1 MSAKQKVILDIAFR
15 RIEEVF
21 HPDDLEHLHRIADVV
36 WGRNEPMPAAEFE
49 AAKGDAFAI
58 VTGRWRHG
66 DVADMPRL
74 QAILEMGGRHPSPDV
89 LDYRACFARNIRVLS
104 VAPAFGPM
112 VAEMAL
118 AMALAAARD
127 VVSGSAAFQS
137 GTEQYQHRGNE
148 HSFTL
153 YDKTVGL
160 IGCGSLARNLM
171 PLLAPFR
178 CKLLGYDPWLAD
190 RYLVRMGVQ
199 PVALETLLQQAR
211 VIFVLAIPSNENR
224 ALLDRSRLELLQQA
238 RVIFVLAIPSN
249 ENRALLDRSRL
260 ELIQQ
265 GAVLALMSRAHVV
278 DFDALT
284 ELLYAGRFKAAID
297 VFPKEPVPPDHP
309 IRHAPGAVLAAHRA
323 GTVRED
329 LWELGRIAVND
340 LEALLQGLPPRE
352 MQPADPAIVFRL
364 P

>member
-1 MSAKQKVILDIAFR
+1 MSDKRKVILDIAFR
-15 RIEEVF
+15 RLEEVF

-36 WGRNEPMPAAEFE
+36 WGRNEPMPEAEFE

-58 VTGRWRHG
+58 ITGRWRHG
-66 DVADMPRL
+66 DVAAMPKL
-74 QAILEMGGRHPSPDV
+74 QAILEMGGRHPSPAV

-127 VVSGSAAFQS
+127 VVSGSVAFRTGS
-137 GTEQYQHRGNE
+137 EQYQHRGNE
-148 HSFTL
+148 RSFTL

-178 CKLLGYDPWLAD
+178 CKLLGYDPWLSD
-190 RYLVRMGVQ
+190 RYLTRMGVQ
-199 PVALETLLQQAR
+199 PVALEALLEQSR
-211 VIFVLAIPSNENR
+211 VIFVLAIPSTENR
-224 ALLDRSRLELLQQA
+224 ALLDRA
-238 RVIFVLAIPSN
+238 
-249 ENRALLDRSRL
+249 RL
-260 ELIQQ
+260 ELIRRD
-265 GAVLALMSRAHVV
+265 AVLALMSRAHVV

-284 ELLYAGRFKAAID
+284 EFLYAGRFRAAID
-297 VFPKEPVPPDHP
+297 VFPKEPVPADHP

-329 LWELGRIAVND
+329 MWELGRIAVND
-340 LEALLQGLPPRE
+340 VEALLQGLPPRE

-364 P
+364 R

>member
-1 MSAKQKVILDIAFR
+1 MSARRKVILDPAFR

-21 HPDDLEHLHRIADVV
+21 HPDDLEHLHRIAEVV
-36 WGRNEPMPAAEFE
+36 WGRDEPMPAAEFA
-49 AAKGDAFAI
+49 AAKEDAFAI

-66 DVADMPRL
+66 DVAEMPRL
-74 QAILEMGGRHPSPDV
+74 QAILELGGRHPSPQA
-89 LDYRACFARNIRVLS
+89 LDYHACFARNIRVLS
-104 VAPAFGPM
+104 VGPAFGPM

-127 VVSGSAAFQS
+127 VVAGSAAFRDGS
-137 GTEQYQHRGNE
+137 ERYQHRGNE
-148 HSFTL
+148 NTFTL
-153 YDKTVGL
+153 YDESVGL

-178 CKLLGYDPWLAD
+178 CRLLGYDPWLSE
-190 RYLVRMGVQ
+190 RYLARMGVR
-199 PVALETLLQQAR
+199 PVALETLL
-211 VIFVLAIPSNENR
+211 E
-224 ALLDRSRLELLQQA
+224 QA

-260 ELIQQ
+260 ELIRR

-284 ELLYAGRFKAAID
+284 DLLYAGRFKAAID
-297 VFPKEPVPPDHP
+297 VFPKEPVPADHP
-309 IRHAPGAVLAAHRA
+309 IRHAPGVVLAAHRA
-323 GTVRED
+323 GTVPED
-329 LWELGRIAVND
+329 MRELGRIAVND

>member
-1 MSAKQKVILDIAFR
+1 
-15 RIEEVF
+15 
-21 HPDDLEHLHRIADVV
+21 
-36 WGRNEPMPAAEFE
+36 
-49 AAKGDAFAI
+49 
-58 VTGRWRHG
+58 
-66 DVADMPRL
+66 
-74 QAILEMGGRHPSPDV
+74 
-89 LDYRACFARNIRVLS
+89 
-104 VAPAFGPM
+104 M

-118 AMALAAARD
+118 ALALAAARD
-127 VVSGSAAFQS
+127 VVSGSVAFRS

-148 HSFTL
+148 QSFTL

-178 CKLLGYDPWLAD
+178 CRLLGYDPWLAD
-190 RYLVRMGVQ
+190 RYLSRMGVQ

-211 VIFVLAIPSNENR
+211 VIFVLAIPSH
-224 ALLDRSRLELLQQA
+224 
-238 RVIFVLAIPSN
+238 

-297 VFPKEPVPPDHP
+297 VFPKEPVPADHP
-309 IRHAPGAVLAAHRA
+309 IRNAPGAVLAAHRA

-329 LWELGRIAVND
+329 MWELGCIAVND

>member
-1 MSAKQKVILDIAFR
+1 MVHCASAMSSKQNVILDIAFR
-15 RIEEVF
+15 RLEEVF
-21 HPDDLEHLHRIADVV
+21 HPSDLEHLHAIASVV
-36 WGRNEPMPAAEFE
+36 WGRNEPMPAEEFE

-66 DVADMPRL
+66 EVAAMPKL
-74 QAILEMGGRHPSPDV
+74 QAILEMGGRHPSPKV
-89 LDYRACFARNIRVLS
+89 LDYRTCFARNIRVLS

-127 VVSGSAAFQS
+127 VVAGSVAFGSGA
-137 GTEQYQHRGNE
+137 ERYQHRGNE
-148 HSFTL
+148 HCFTL

-160 IGCGSLARNLM
+160 IGCGSLARNLI

-178 CKLLGYDPWLAD
+178 GKLLGYDPWLSD
-190 RYLVRMGVQ
+190 RYLTRMGVQ
-199 PVALETLLQQAR
+199 PAALETLLEQSR
-211 VIFVLAIPSNENR
+211 VIFVLAIPSHENR
-224 ALLDRSRLELLQQA
+224 ALLDRA
-238 RVIFVLAIPSN
+238 
-249 ENRALLDRSRL
+249 RL
-260 ELIQQ
+260 ELIQRD
-265 GAVLALMSRAHVV
+265 AVLALISRAHVV

-297 VFPKEPVPPDHP
+297 VFPEEPVPADHP
-309 IRHAPGAVLAAHRA
+309 IRQAPGAVLSAHRA

-329 LWELGRIAVND
+329 MWELGRIAVND

-352 MQPADPAIVFRL
+352 MQPADPALIFRL

>member
-1 MSAKQKVILDIAFR
+1 MSAPQKVILDLASR
-15 RIEEVF
+15 RLEEVF
-21 HPDDLEHLHRIADVV
+21 HPSDLEHLHRIADVV
-36 WGRNEPMPAAEFE
+36 WGRNEPMPAEEFE

-66 DVADMPRL
+66 DVAAMPKL
-74 QAILEMGGRHPSPDV
+74 QAILEMGGRHPSPQE

-127 VVSGSAAFQS
+127 VVAGSVAFQS
-137 GTEQYQHRGNE
+137 GAERYQHRGNE
-148 HSFTL
+148 HAFTL

-178 CKLLGYDPWLAD
+178 CKLLGYDPWLSD
-190 RYLVRMGVQ
+190 RYLARMGLQ
-199 PVALETLLQQAR
+199 PVPVETLLEQAK

-224 ALLDRSRLELLQQA
+224 ALLDRA
-238 RVIFVLAIPSN
+238 
-249 ENRALLDRSRL
+249 RL
-260 ELIQQ
+260 ELIQR

-284 ELLYAGRFKAAID
+284 ELLYAGRFRAAID
-297 VFPKEPVPPDHP
+297 VFPKEPVPADHP
-309 IRHAPGAVLAAHRA
+309 IRHAPGVVLAAHRA

-352 MQPADPAIVFRL
+352 MQPADPSIVFRL

>member
-1 MSAKQKVILDIAFR
+1 MSEKQKVILDIAFR
-15 RIEEVF
+15 RLEEVF
-21 HPDDLEHLHRIADVV
+21 HPDDLQHLHRIADVV
-36 WGRNEPMPAAEFE
+36 WGRNEPMPAAALE
-49 AAKGDAFAI
+49 AARGDAFAI
-58 VTGRWRHG
+58 VAGRWRHG
-66 DVADMPRL
+66 DVTQMPKL
-74 QAILEMGGRHPSPDV
+74 QAILELGGRHPSPEA

-127 VVSGSAAFQS
+127 VVSGSVAFQS
-137 GTEQYQHRGNE
+137 GTERYQHRGNE

-190 RYLVRMGVQ
+190 RYLSRMGVL
-199 PVALETLLQQAR
+199 PVDLETLLH
-211 VIFVLAIPSNENR
+211 
-224 ALLDRSRLELLQQA
+224 QA

-284 ELLYAGRFKAAID
+284 EMLYAGRFKAAID

-323 GTVRED
+323 GTVREG

>member
-1 MSAKQKVILDIAFR
+1 MGNKKKVILDIAFR
-15 RIEEVF
+15 RLDEVF
-21 HPDDLEHLHRIADVV
+21 HPDDLQHLHEIADVV
-36 WGRNEPMPAAEFE
+36 WGRDDPMPEAEFE

-66 DVADMPRL
+66 DVAGMPKLR
-74 QAILEMGGRHPSPDV
+74 AILEMAGRHPSSDV

-104 VAPAFGPM
+104 VSPAFGPM

-127 VVSGSAAFQS
+127 VVSGSAAFGDGS
-137 GTEQYQHRGNE
+137 EQYQHRGNE
-148 HSFTL
+148 GCFTL

-160 IGCGSLARNLM
+160 IGCGSLARNLI

-178 CKLLGYDPWLAD
+178 CKLLGYDPWVSD
-190 RYLVRMGVQ
+190 RYLARMGLQ
-199 PVALETLLQQAR
+199 PVTLETLLEQAR
-211 VIFVLAIPSNENR
+211 VIFVLAIPSKENR
-224 ALLDRSRLELLQQA
+224 ALLDR
-238 RVIFVLAIPSN
+238 P
-249 ENRALLDRSRL
+249 RL
-260 ELIQQ
+260 ELIQP

-297 VFPKEPVPPDHP
+297 VFPEEPVPADHP
-309 IRHAPGAVLAAHRA
+309 IRNAPGAVLAAHRA

-329 LWELGRIAVND
+329 MWELGRIAVND
-340 LEALLQGLPPRE
+340 LEAMLQGLPPRE
-352 MQPADPAIVFRL
+352 MQPADPDIVFRL
-364 P
+364 R

>member
-1 MSAKQKVILDIAFR
+1 MNCRRNIPLKTIFPWSCSAAFTYTAGVSENKKVILDIAFR
-15 RIEEVF
+15 RLDEVF
-21 HPDDLEHLHRIADVV
+21 HPDDLNHLHAIADVV
-36 WGRNEPMPAAEFE
+36 WGRDEPMPEAEFE

-66 DVADMPRL
+66 DVAEMPKL
-74 QAILEMGGRHPSPDV
+74 QAILEMGGRHPSPAV

-104 VAPAFGPM
+104 VGPAFGPM
-112 VAEMAL
+112 VAEAAL

-127 VVSGSAAFQS
+127 VVSGSVAFQTGS
-137 GTEQYQHRGNE
+137 EQYQHRGNE
-148 HSFTL
+148 GCFTL

-178 CKLLGYDPWLAD
+178 CKLLGYDPWLSD
-190 RYLVRMGVQ
+190 RYLARMGVQ
-199 PVALETLLQQAR
+199 PTPLETLLESCR
-211 VIFVLAIPSNENR
+211 VIFVLAIPSKEN
-224 ALLDRSRLELLQQA
+224 Q
-238 RVIFVLAIPSN
+238 
-249 ENRALLDRSRL
+249 ALLDRSRL
-260 ELIQQ
+260 ELIQP

-297 VFPKEPVPPDHP
+297 VFPKEPVPADHP

-329 LWELGRIAVND
+329 MWELGRIAVND
-340 LEALLQGLPPRE
+340 LEALLAGLPPRE
-352 MQPADPAIVFRL
+352 MLPADPGVVFRL
-364 P
+364 R

>member
-1 MSAKQKVILDIAFR
+1 MSEKKKVILDIASR
-15 RIEEVF
+15 RLEEVF
-21 HPDDLEHLHRIADVV
+21 HPDDLNHLHGIADVV
-36 WGRNEPMPAAEFE
+36 WGRNEAMPEAEFE
-49 AAKGDAFAI
+49 AARGDAFAI

-66 DVADMPRL
+66 DVAEMPKL
-74 QAILEMGGRHPSPDV
+74 QAILEMGGRHPSPAV

-127 VVSGSAAFQS
+127 VVSGSAAFRS
-137 GTEQYQHRGNE
+137 GSEQYQHRGNE
-148 HSFTL
+148 RSFTL

-178 CKLLGYDPWLAD
+178 CKLLGYDPWLSD
-190 RYLVRMGVQ
+190 RYLSRMGVQ
-199 PVALETLLQQAR
+199 PAALETLLEQ
-211 VIFVLAIPSNENR
+211 S
-224 ALLDRSRLELLQQA
+224 

-260 ELIQQ
+260 ELIRRD
-265 GAVLALMSRAHVV
+265 AVLALMSRAHVV

-297 VFPKEPVPPDHP
+297 VFPKEPVPADHP

-329 LWELGRIAVND
+329 MWELGRIAVND

-352 MQPADPAIVFRL
+352 MQPADPGIVFRL
-364 P
+364 R

>member
-1 MSAKQKVILDIAFR
+1 MSKKHQVILDIAFR
-15 RIEEVF
+15 RLEEVF
-21 HPDDLEHLHRIADVV
+21 CPSDLEHLHEIADIV
-36 WGRNEPMPAAEFE
+36 WGRNEPMPAEEFE

-66 DVADMPRL
+66 DVAAMPRL
-74 QAILEMGGRHPSPDV
+74 QAILELGGRHPSPEL

-127 VVSGSAAFQS
+127 VVSGSVAFQS
-137 GTEQYQHRGNE
+137 GTERYQHRGNE

-178 CKLLGYDPWLAD
+178 CKLLGYDPWLSD
-190 RYLVRMGVQ
+190 RYLARMGVR
-199 PVALETLLQQAR
+199 PVPLETLLET
-211 VIFVLAIPSNENR
+211 S
-224 ALLDRSRLELLQQA
+224 

-260 ELIQQ
+260 ELIRRD
-265 GAVLALMSRAHVV
+265 AVLALMSRAHVV

-297 VFPKEPVPPDHP
+297 VFPKEPVPADHP

>member
-1 MSAKQKVILDIAFR
+1 MSTKQKVILDIAFR
-15 RIEEVF
+15 RLEEVF
-21 HPDDLEHLHRIADVV
+21 RPSDLQHLHQIADVV
-36 WGRNEPMPAAEFE
+36 WGRNEPMPAAEFA
-49 AAKGDAFAI
+49 AAKGDAVAI

-66 DVADMPRL
+66 DVGGMPKL

-127 VVSGSAAFQS
+127 VVAGSAAFQS
-137 GTEQYQHRGNE
+137 GAERYQHRGNE
-148 HSFTL
+148 RSFTL

-160 IGCGSLARNLM
+160 IGCGSLARNLI

-178 CKLLGYDPWLAD
+178 CTLLGYDPWLSD
-190 RYLVRMGVQ
+190 RYLAHLGVQ
-199 PVALETLLQQAR
+199 PVALESLLQQAR
-211 VIFVLAIPSNENR
+211 VIFVLAIPST
-224 ALLDRSRLELLQQA
+224 
-238 RVIFVLAIPSN
+238 

-260 ELIQQ
+260 ELIQRD
-265 GAVLALMSRAHVV
+265 AVLALMSRAHVV

-297 VFPKEPVPPDHP
+297 VFPKEPVPADHP
-309 IRHAPGAVLAAHRA
+309 IRQAPGVVLSAHRA

-329 LWELGRIAVND
+329 MWELGRIAVND

-364 P
+364 R

>member
-1 MSAKQKVILDIAFR
+1 MSEKQKVILDIAFR
-15 RIEEVF
+15 RLEEVF
-21 HPDDLEHLHRIADVV
+21 HPDDLEHLHQIADVV

-49 AAKGDAFAI
+49 AARGDAFAI

-66 DVADMPRL
+66 DVAEMPKL
-74 QAILEMGGRHPSPDV
+74 QAILELGGRHPSPEV

-127 VVSGSAAFQS
+127 VVSGSVAFRS

-190 RYLVRMGVQ
+190 RYLTRMGVQ

-211 VIFVLAIPSNENR
+211 VIFVLAIPSH
-224 ALLDRSRLELLQQA
+224 
-238 RVIFVLAIPSN
+238 

-297 VFPKEPVPPDHP
+297 VFPKEPVPADHP

-329 LWELGRIAVND
+329 MWELGRIAVND

-352 MQPADPAIVFRL
+352 MQPADPSIVFRL

>member
-1 MSAKQKVILDIAFR
+1 MADEPRFTYTAGVSERKKVILDIASR
-15 RIEEVF
+15 RLEEVF
-21 HPDDLEHLHRIADVV
+21 HPDDLNHLHEIADVV
-36 WGRNEPMPAAEFE
+36 WGRNESMPDAEFD
-49 AAKGDAFAI
+49 AAKADAFAI

-66 DVADMPRL
+66 DVAEMPEL

-148 HSFTL
+148 RSFTL

-178 CKLLGYDPWLAD
+178 CKVLGYDPWISD
-190 RYLVRMGVQ
+190 RYLTRMGVQ
-199 PVALETLLQQAR
+199 PAALETLLEQSR
-211 VIFVLAIPSNENR
+211 VIFVLAIPSK
-224 ALLDRSRLELLQQA
+224 
-238 RVIFVLAIPSN
+238 

-260 ELIQQ
+260 ELIRPD
-265 GAVLALMSRAHVV
+265 AVLALMSRAHVV

-284 ELLYAGRFKAAID
+284 EMLYAGRFKAAID
-297 VFPKEPVPPDHP
+297 VFPKEPVPAAHP

-329 LWELGRIAVND
+329 MWELGRIAVND

-352 MQPADPAIVFRL
+352 MQPADPDIVFRL
-364 P
+364 R

>member
-1 MSAKQKVILDIAFR
+1 MSSKSSKQKVILDVAFR
-15 RIEEVF
+15 RLDEVF
-21 HPDDLEHLHRIADVV
+21 HPADLEHLHAIADVV
-36 WGRNEPMPAAEFE
+36 WGRDEPMPAAEFE

-66 DVADMPRL
+66 AVAAMPKL
-74 QAILEMGGRHPSPDV
+74 QAILELGGRHPSPKV
-89 LDYRACFARNIRVLS
+89 LDYRTCFARNVRVLS

-118 AMALAAARD
+118 ALALAAARD
-127 VVSGSAAFQS
+127 VVAGSVAFRH
-137 GTEQYQHRGNE
+137 GAERYQHRGNE
-148 HSFTL
+148 GCFTL

-160 IGCGSLARNLM
+160 IGCGSLARNLL

-178 CKLLGYDPWLAD
+178 CNVLGYDPWLSD
-190 RYLVRMGVQ
+190 RYLTRLGVR
-199 PVALETLLQQAR
+199 PTPLEELLQQSR

-224 ALLDRSRLELLQQA
+224 ALLDRA
-238 RVIFVLAIPSN
+238 
-249 ENRALLDRSRL
+249 RL
-260 ELIQQ
+260 ELIQR
-265 GAVLALMSRAHVV
+265 GAVLALISRAHVV

-297 VFPKEPVPPDHP
+297 VFPKEPVPADHP
-309 IRHAPGAVLAAHRA
+309 IRQAPGAVLAAHRA

-329 LWELGRIAVND
+329 MWELGRIAVND
-340 LEALLQGLPPRE
+340 LEAMLQGLPPRE
-352 MQPADPAIVFRL
+352 MQPADPAIIFRL